1 MQLKYLLNLNNT
13 CNFKMMLAVWH
24 LANTRK
30 KNGGKNRSIDGCF
43 QISSFGDC
51 SITIKIRINLFSNVM
66 SILERMRGKMLKPKN
81 AKLFSQVH
89 GTKLKKTQRAHSQ
102 ACF

>member
-1 MQLKYLLNLNNT
+1 
-13 CNFKMMLAVWH
+13 MMLAVWH

-81 AKLFSQVH
+81 AKFSQVH
-89 GTKLKKTQRAHSQ
+89 GTKLKKTQRAHSI